1 MGINRR
7 SVLYGTVVLTL
18 TSVVNQVLGFVYRI
32 FLSRL
37 IGAEVMGLYQL
48 IMPVFSVIL
57 SLTATGLTVAVSNLC
72 SQYHALG
79 DQQAIRQVLR
89 RCLTAFFLTFALCA
103 GVVVACYDPISVYL
117 LGDARTQLGLL
128 LLLPCILLTGVEN
141 LHKHYFYGTGNV
153 RPPAVVELGEQII
166 RTGAVLGLLV
176 CFLPQNPERTVGLIV
191 TGMIIC
197 EIFSALTLLALY
209 RRQMGQQGRGPL
221 SRAEGRALNRHI
233 AAIALPIGMT
243 SLLGNLLGSA
253 NAVLIPQ
260 RLVASGT
267 PVSQAMSGFG
277 VLCGMTLPMLCL
289 PTALIGALGL
299 VLVPRLA
306 ESTALAQ
313 TQAVRRRI
321 GKAMLATS
329 VIIMPA
335 MSILVVLG
343 PTIGRFLF
351 HEPTVGQFILPLS
364 VGVLLSCYQ
373 GVLSGALNGVGRQ
386 QSAARSSI
394 LCGVV
399 QLACTY
405 WLMGLPGMGLKGYVA
420 GVVISSALGVL
431 LNWAAVAR
439 ATGLRPALY
448 RWLTAPA
455 LASLLMGLCCNLLFQ
470 VLLDAGLEEILAAG
484 ACVAFGM
491 VLYLSALSA
500 QGVRP
505 GALFRLKG

>member
-57 SLTATGLTVAVSNLC
+57 SLTATGLTVAVSNLS

-89 RCLTAFFLTFALCA
+89 RCLIAFFLSFSLCA
-103 GVVVACYDPISVYL
+103 GVVVVCYDPISVYL
-117 LGDARTQLGLL
+117 LGDARTQMGLL

-153 RPPAVVELGEQII
+153 RPPAAVELGEQVI

-191 TGMIIC
+191 TGMIVC
-197 EIFSALTLLALY
+197 EIFSALTLFALY

-221 SRAEGRALNRHI
+221 PQSEGRALNRHI

-243 SLLGNLLGSA
+243 SLLGNLMGSA

-267 PVSQAMSGFG
+267 PVSQAMSDFG

-313 TQAVRRRI
+313 AQAVRRRI

-329 VIIMPA
+329 VLIMPA
-335 MSILVVLG
+335 MAILVVLG
-343 PTIGRFLF
+343 PTFGRFLF
-351 HEPTVGQFILPLS
+351 HEPTVGRFILPLS

-373 GVLSGALNGVGRQ
+373 GVLSGVLNGVGRQ
-386 QSAARSSI
+386 RSAARSSI

-420 GVVISSALGVL
+420 GVMISSALGVL
-431 LNWAAVAR
+431 LNWASVAR
-439 ATGLRPALY
+439 ATGMRPALY

-455 LASLLMGLCCNLLFQ
+455 LSALLMGLCCNLLFQ
-470 VLLDAGLEEILAAG
+470 VLLDTGLEEILAAG
-484 ACVAFGM
+484 VCVAFGV

>member
-1 MGINRR
+1 MKVNRR

-18 TSVVNQVLGFVYRI
+18 TSVFNQLLGFVYRI

-37 IGAEVMGLYQL
+37 IGAEIMGLYQL

-57 SLTATGLTVAVSNLC
+57 SLTASGLTVAVSNLS

-79 DQQAIRQVLR
+79 DQRAIRQVLR
-89 RCLTAFFLTFALCA
+89 RCLAAFLLAFAACA
-103 GVVVACYDPISVYL
+103 VVVVVCYDPISVYL

-153 RPPAVVELGEQII
+153 RPPAAVELCEQVI

-191 TGMIIC
+191 LGMILC
-197 EIFSALTLLALY
+197 EVFSALTLFLLY
-209 RRQMGQQGRGPL
+209 RRQMGSQGRGALP
-221 SRAEGRALNRHI
+221 REEGRSLNRRI
-233 AAIALPIGMT
+233 ASIALPIGMT
-243 SLLGNLLGSA
+243 CVLGNLMGSA

-260 RLVASGT
+260 RLVASGV
-267 PVSQAMSGFG
+267 PVSQAMSDFG

-299 VLVPRLA
+299 VLVPKLA

-313 TQAVRRRI
+313 AQAVRRRI

-329 VIIMPA
+329 VLIMPA
-335 MSILVVLG
+335 MAILVVLG
-343 PTIGRFLF
+343 PEIGRFLF
-351 HEPTVGQFILPLS
+351 REPTVGRYILPLS

-373 GVLSGALNGVGRQ
+373 GVLSGVLNGVGRQ
-386 QSAARSSI
+386 HAAARNSI

-405 WLMGLPGMGLKGYVA
+405 WLMGLPGMGLRGYVA
-420 GVVISSALGVL
+420 GVVISSALGML
-431 LNWAAVAR
+431 LNWWAVSR

-455 LASLLMGLCCNLLFQ
+455 LAALLMGLCCNLLFQ
-470 VLLDAGLEEILAAG
+470 VLLDAGLDGPVAVL
-484 ACVAFGM
+484 ACVVFGG

-505 GALFRLKG
+505 WALFRLDG